1 VSSFQ
6 SEKTSVQV
14 NAKTKH
20 RIENQVQCQAINI
33 YAILWSYQTRHALYR
48 QKKFIFTD
56 LTCTD
61 YTDRSTT
68 DDDQSTTDN
77 PQHPAISYDLI
88 RIDDVRDEALHADAD
103 CINSGLLRQTPKGE
117 RENPEGMEH
126 DVTNACFDKDDKPA
140 QVDTEGNTENLMIDS
155 IELDDH
161 WNSNES
167 IISETDCSLTQPAE
181 VLVKTTWSIKNIF
194 RRQKSL
200 PLPDHKL
207 GALKQ

>member
-1 VSSFQ
+1 MQ
-6 SEKTSVQV
+6 
-14 NAKTKH
+14 
-20 RIENQVQCQAINI
+20 RIE
-33 YAILWSYQTRHALYR
+33 LFSLYQNDKKTPLQGKQGTQRLQSTPKKVSGRRSLPSSPSTKALGTNR
-48 QKKFIFTD
+48 A
-56 LTCTD
+56 
-61 YTDRSTT
+61 RSTT